1 MGDHV
6 ILEWLNGSLVF
17 FLFVLRNVE
26 RKAERAVFTSS
37 PLFVSNVL

>member
-26 RKAERAVFTSS
+26 RKAER
-37 PLFVSNVL
+37 LFLLHLLCL